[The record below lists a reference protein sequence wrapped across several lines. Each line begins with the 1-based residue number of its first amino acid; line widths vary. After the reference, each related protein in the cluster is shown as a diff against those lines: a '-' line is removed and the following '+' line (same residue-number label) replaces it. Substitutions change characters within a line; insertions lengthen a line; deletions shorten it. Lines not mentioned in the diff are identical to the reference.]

1 MEKLSI
7 NDLNKRSTEDSLKN
21 ARTTTVTYDNTH
33 LEFKKVLYRF
43 LKEFGQ
49 NPVTFEHK
57 LKTGQY
63 KIHLS
68 KNSVLLTLEKD
79 NKFDKFEYIF
89 SSSLLRRN
97 KIDQDND
104 QFIKFIQLV
113 RKIIIDVLKNDVKYY

>member
-21 ARTTTVTYDNTH
+21 ARTTTITKDNTH